1 MPTLRNEKM
10 EKITVIDYLVK
21 ELQKLG
27 VEDFFGLPGDYNFNI
42 LDAIIA
48 NPETNWIG
56 CTNELNAGYA
66 ADGYARINGYGAVVT
81 TFGVGELSAVNAI
94 AGSYAENVPV
104 VKIVGVPATKFIKNN
119 TLLHHNF
126 QNPDYYA
133 FQRVFSNVVCASAFL
148 DFDNAKNEIDRV
160 LTVMLKEQKP
170 VYIAVPMDVCYAEIE
185 DEPQIFAPE
194 SDEKS
199 LKEAY
204 EHIIEV
210 LNRAE
215 NPIILADG
223 LVERFKAKKEF
234 TEFLKASNYPVTTL
248 LIGKDLVDDDYGRF
262 LGTYQGEDMNKSAY
276 NAIKNADA
284 VVCAG
289 TVMSDLNTI
298 RFSVPVDAN
307 KAIDIQGNYTIV
319 ENVRYDNVLMK
330 DILKKLA
337 RGVKKI
343 DTQMPETGC
352 GYLMERA
359 EADTKLAADN
369 LYPRF
374 QEFLEPYDQI
384 FAETG
389 IIAYAMAPLRLPE
402 GAKLN
407 NQILWGSIGWATPA
421 AMGGAFAGPENR
433 TILITGEGSHQLTAM
448 EISTMMRNG
457 LKPVVFVINNDGY
470 TIERL
475 LSKDPTDCFNDIAQ
489 WNYSK
494 LPDVFAGEVWTA
506 QARTVGE
513 FEEVLEQIKTI
524 QKTKMCYVELFV
536 DKMDVCE
543 LTRLALKGLNSRN
556 PVKA

>member
-1 MPTLRNEKM
+1 M

-119 TLLHHNF
+119 ALLHHNF

-160 LTVMLKEQKP
+160 LSVMLKEQKP

-475 LSKDPTDCFNDIAQ
+475 LSKDPTDCFNDIAH

-494 LPDVFAGEVWTA
+494 LPDVFEGGVWTA

-513 FEEVLEQIKTI
+513 FEEILEQIKTHR
-524 QKTKMCYVELFV
+524 KTKMCYVELFV

-543 LTRLALKGLNSRN
+543 LTRLALQGLNNRN